1 MFSVGT
7 QIPELLVTAIEELNV
22 ESVTET
28 ETETESCAVENNYS
42 SNSKSVSSERDY
54 QVRSWNCIVDTLSW
68 LIIGE

>member
-22 ESVTET
+22 ESVT

>member
-22 ESVTET
+22 ES
-28 ETETESCAVENNYS
+28 ETETESSAVENNYS

-54 QVRSWNCIVDTLSW
+54 QVRS
-68 LIIGE
+68 